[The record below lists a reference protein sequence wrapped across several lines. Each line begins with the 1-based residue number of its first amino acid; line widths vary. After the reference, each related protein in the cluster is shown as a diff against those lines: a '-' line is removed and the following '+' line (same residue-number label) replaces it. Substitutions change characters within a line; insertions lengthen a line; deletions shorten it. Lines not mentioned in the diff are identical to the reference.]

1 MPYDNWL
8 LYTMYRYKKERNTN
22 MKRQIR
28 LNVFETNSSSTHA
41 ICIAKDG
48 YELKDHIDFHTGEYG
63 WECEEYIDLD
73 NKASYLITAILS
85 MDKEYADEKLMQLK
99 SILDDNDITYTIP
112 ELLNIKS
119 YKYDGKTHRYYDIG
133 DGYIDHVGELK
144 SWLDDLL
151 LDSDKLFRYL
161 FGNSI
166 IITGN
171 DNDEF
176 RDRMLIAEGEEET
189 DWGTYTL
196 YGDLK
201 PEFDEYEIYEKGN

>member
-1 MPYDNWL
+1 
-8 LYTMYRYKKERNTN
+8 

-28 LNVFETNSSSTHA
+28 RCVFETNSSSTHA

-63 WECEEYIDLD
+63 WECEEYGDLY

-85 MDKEYADEKLMQLK
+85 MEKEYADEKLMQLK
-99 SILDDNDITYTIP
+99 SILDDNNITYTIP
-112 ELLNIKS
+112 EPNIKS
-119 YKYDGKTHRYYDIG
+119 YKYDEKTHRYYDIG
-133 DGYIDHVGELK
+133 YDYIDHVGELK
-144 SWLDDLL
+144 SWLDDIL

-161 FGNSI
+161 FGDSI

-171 DNDEF
+171 DNDYEF
-176 RDRMLIAEGEEET
+176 RDRMFIAEGEEET

-201 PEFDEYEIYEKGN
+201 PEFDEYEIYEKRN

>member
-1 MPYDNWL
+1 M
-8 LYTMYRYKKERNTN
+8 R
-22 MKRQIR
+22 RQIR
-28 LNVFETNSSSTHA
+28 RSVYETNSSSTHA

-63 WECEEYIDLD
+63 WECEEYGDLD

-85 MDKEYADEKLMQLK
+85 MDKEYADEKLTRLK
-99 SILDDNDITYTIP
+99 DILDEYEITYTIP
-112 ELLNIKS
+112 ELNVKS
-119 YKYDGKTHRYYDIG
+119 YEYGKEKHYYYDIG
-133 DGYIDHVGELK
+133 YDYIDHAGELK

-151 LDSDKLFRYL
+151 SDSDKLFRYL
-161 FGNSI
+161 SGNSI

-171 DNDEF
+171 DNGDSY
-176 RDRMLIAEGEEET
+176 RDKMFIAEGKEVT

-201 PEFDEYEIYEKGN
+201 PEFDKYEIYEKGN

>member
-1 MPYDNWL
+1 
-8 LYTMYRYKKERNTN
+8 

-28 LNVFETNSSSTHA
+28 RSVYETNSSSTHA

-48 YELKDHIDFHTGEYG
+48 YELKDYIDFHTGEYG
-63 WECEEYIDLD
+63 WKCEEYGDFD

-85 MDKEYADEKLMQLK
+85 MDKEYADEKLTRLK
-99 SILDDNDITYTIP
+99 DILDEYEITYTIP
-112 ELLNIKS
+112 ELNVKS
-119 YKYDGKTHRYYDIG
+119 YEYGRKKHYYYDIG
-133 DGYIDHVGELK
+133 DDYIDHAGELK

-151 LDSDKLFRYL
+151 CDSDKLFRYL
-161 FGNSI
+161 FGDSF

-171 DNDEF
+171 DNDDEF
-176 RDRMLIAEGEEET
+176 RDRMLIAVGEEET

-201 PEFDEYEIYEKGN
+201 PEFDKYEIYKKGN

>member
-1 MPYDNWL
+1 
-8 LYTMYRYKKERNTN
+8 

-28 LNVFETNSSSTHA
+28 TNVFETNSSSTHA

-48 YELKDHIDFHTGEYG
+48 YKLKDHIDFHTGEYG
-63 WECEEYIDLD
+63 WECNEYGDLD

-85 MDKEYADEKLMQLK
+85 MKKENADEKLEQLK
-99 SILDDNDITYTIP
+99 SILDANEITYTIP
-112 ELLNIKS
+112 ELDVKS
-119 YKYDGKTHRYYDIG
+119 WKYDGKTYRYYDIG
-133 DGYIDHVGELK
+133 YDYIDHAGELT

-151 LDSDKLFRYL
+151 SDADKLLRYL

-171 DNDEF
+171 DNDDGY
-176 RDRMLIAEGEEET
+176 RDRMLIAEGEEVT
-189 DWGTYTL
+189 DWGTYIL

-201 PEFDEYEIYEKGN
+201 PEFNKYEIYEKGN

>member
-1 MPYDNWL
+1 M
-8 LYTMYRYKKERNTN
+8 R
-22 MKRQIR
+22 RQIR
-28 LNVFETNSSSTHA
+28 RSVYETNSSSTHT

-63 WECEEYIDLD
+63 WECEEYGDLD

-85 MDKEYADEKLMQLK
+85 MDKEYADEKLTRLK
-99 SILDDNDITYTIP
+99 DILDEYEITYTIP
-112 ELLNIKS
+112 ELNVES
-119 YKYDGKTHRYYDIG
+119 YEYGKEKHYYYDIG
-133 DGYIDHVGELK
+133 YDYIDHAGELK

-151 LDSDKLFRYL
+151 SDSDKLFRYL

-171 DNDEF
+171 DNGDSY
-176 RDRMLIAEGEEET
+176 RDKMFIAEGKEVT

-201 PEFDEYEIYEKGN
+201 PEFDKYEIYEKGN

>member
-1 MPYDNWL
+1 M
-8 LYTMYRYKKERNTN
+8 R
-22 MKRQIR
+22 RQIR
-28 LNVFETNSSSTHA
+28 RSVYETNSSSTHA

-63 WECEEYIDLD
+63 WECEEYGDLD

-85 MDKEYADEKLMQLK
+85 MDKEYADEKLTRLK
-99 SILDDNDITYTIP
+99 DILDEYEITYTIS
-112 ELLNIKS
+112 ELNVKS
-119 YKYDGKTHRYYDIG
+119 YEYGKEKHYYYDIG
-133 DGYIDHVGELK
+133 YDYIDHAGELK

-151 LDSDKLFRYL
+151 SDSDKLFRYL

-171 DNDEF
+171 DNGDSY
-176 RDRMLIAEGEEET
+176 RDKMFIAEGKEVT

-201 PEFDEYEIYEKGN
+201 PEFDKYEIYEKGN

>member
-1 MPYDNWL
+1 M
-8 LYTMYRYKKERNTN
+8 R
-22 MKRQIR
+22 RQIR
-28 LNVFETNSSSTHA
+28 RSVYETNSSSTHA

-63 WECEEYIDLD
+63 WECEEYGDLD

-85 MDKEYADEKLMQLK
+85 MDKEYADEKLTRLK
-99 SILDDNDITYTIP
+99 DILDEYEITYTIP
-112 ELLNIKS
+112 ELNVES
-119 YKYDGKTHRYYDIG
+119 YEYGKEKHYYYDIG
-133 DGYIDHVGELK
+133 YDYIDHAGELK

-151 LDSDKLFRYL
+151 SDSDKLFRYL

-171 DNDEF
+171 DNGDSY
-176 RDRMLIAEGEEET
+176 RDKMFIAEGKEVT

-196 YGDLK
+196 YDDLK
-201 PEFDEYEIYEKGN
+201 PEFDKYEIYEKGN

>member
-1 MPYDNWL
+1 
-8 LYTMYRYKKERNTN
+8 

-28 LNVFETNSSSTHA
+28 TNVFETNSSSTHA

-63 WECEEYIDLD
+63 WECKEYVDLD
-73 NKASYLITAILS
+73 DRASYLITAIFS
-85 MDKEYADEKLMQLK
+85 MEKEYADEKLEQLK
-99 SILDDNDITYTIP
+99 SILDENKITYIIP
-112 ELLNIKS
+112 DLEIES
-119 YKYDGKTHRYYDIG
+119 WKYDGKTHMYYDLG
-133 DGYIDHVGELK
+133 YDYIDHAGELT

-151 LDSDKLFRYL
+151 SDADKLLRYL
-161 FGNSI
+161 FGESI

-171 DNDEF
+171 DNDDGF

-189 DWGTYTL
+189 NWGTYTL

-201 PEFDEYEIYEKGN
+201 PEFNKYEIYEKGN

>member
-1 MPYDNWL
+1 M
-8 LYTMYRYKKERNTN
+8 R
-22 MKRQIR
+22 RQIR
-28 LNVFETNSSSTHA
+28 RSVYETNSSSTHA

-48 YELKDHIDFHTGEYG
+48 YELKDHIYFHTGEYG
-63 WECEEYIDLD
+63 WECEEYGDLD

-85 MDKEYADEKLMQLK
+85 MDKEYADEKLTRLK
-99 SILDDNDITYTIP
+99 DILDEYEITYTIP
-112 ELLNIKS
+112 ELNVKS
-119 YKYDGKTHRYYDIG
+119 YEYGKEKHYYYDIG
-133 DGYIDHVGELK
+133 YDYIDHAGELK

-151 LDSDKLFRYL
+151 SDSDKLFRYL

-171 DNDEF
+171 DNGDSY
-176 RDRMLIAEGEEET
+176 RDKMFIAEGKEVT

-201 PEFDEYEIYEKGN
+201 PEFDKYEIYEKGN

>member
-1 MPYDNWL
+1 M
-8 LYTMYRYKKERNTN
+8 R
-22 MKRQIR
+22 RQIR
-28 LNVFETNSSSTHA
+28 RSVYETNSSSTHA

-63 WECEEYIDLD
+63 WECEEYGDLD

-85 MDKEYADEKLMQLK
+85 MDKEYADEKLTRLK
-99 SILDDNDITYTIP
+99 DILDEYEITYTIP
-112 ELLNIKS
+112 ELNVKS
-119 YKYDGKTHRYYDIG
+119 YEYGKEKHYYYDIG
-133 DGYIDHVGELK
+133 YDYIDHVGELK

-151 LDSDKLFRYL
+151 SDSDKLFRYL

-171 DNDEF
+171 DNGDSY
-176 RDRMLIAEGEEET
+176 RDKMFIAEGKEVT

-201 PEFDEYEIYEKGN
+201 PEFDKYEIYEKGN

>member
-1 MPYDNWL
+1 M
-8 LYTMYRYKKERNTN
+8 R
-22 MKRQIR
+22 RQIR
-28 LNVFETNSSSTHA
+28 RSVYETNSSSTHA

-63 WECEEYIDLD
+63 WECEEYGDLD

-85 MDKEYADEKLMQLK
+85 MDKEYADEKLTRLK
-99 SILDDNDITYTIP
+99 DILDEYEITYTIP
-112 ELLNIKS
+112 ELNVKS
-119 YKYDGKTHRYYDIG
+119 YEYGKEKHYYYNIGYD
-133 DGYIDHVGELK
+133 YIDHAGELK

-151 LDSDKLFRYL
+151 SDSDKLFRDR

-171 DNDEF
+171 DNGDSY
-176 RDRMLIAEGEEET
+176 RDKMFIAEGKEVT

-201 PEFDEYEIYEKGN
+201 PEFDKYEIYEKGN

>member
-1 MPYDNWL
+1 
-8 LYTMYRYKKERNTN
+8 

-28 LNVFETNSSSTHA
+28 RCVFETNSSSTHA

-63 WECEEYIDLD
+63 WEYEEYGDLD

-85 MDKEYADEKLMQLK
+85 MEKEYADEKLMQLK
-99 SILDDNDITYTIP
+99 SILDDNNITYTIP
-112 ELLNIKS
+112 EPNIKQ
-119 YKYDGKTHRYYDIG
+119 YKYDGKTHRYYDTG
-133 DGYIDHVGELK
+133 YDYIDHVEKLK

-151 LDSDKLFRYL
+151 LDSDKLFRYF
-161 FGNSI
+161 FGDSI

-171 DNDEF
+171 DNDDEF
-176 RDRMLIAEGEEET
+176 RDRMFIAEGEEET

-201 PEFDEYEIYEKGN
+201 PKFDEYEIYKKGN

>member
-1 MPYDNWL
+1 M
-8 LYTMYRYKKERNTN
+8 R
-22 MKRQIR
+22 RQIR
-28 LNVFETNSSSTHA
+28 RSVYETNSSSTHA

-63 WECEEYIDLD
+63 WECEEYGDLD

-85 MDKEYADEKLMQLK
+85 MDKEYADEKLTRLK
-99 SILDDNDITYTIP
+99 DILDEYEITYTIP
-112 ELLNIKS
+112 ELNVKS
-119 YKYDGKTHRYYDIG
+119 YEYGKEKHYYYDIG
-133 DGYIDHVGELK
+133 YDYIDHAGELK

-151 LDSDKLFRYL
+151 SDSDKLFRYL

-171 DNDEF
+171 DNGDSY
-176 RDRMLIAEGEEET
+176 RDKMFIAEG
-189 DWGTYTL
+189 YTL

-201 PEFDEYEIYEKGN
+201 PEFDKYEIYEKGN

>member
-1 MPYDNWL
+1 
-8 LYTMYRYKKERNTN
+8 

-28 LNVFETNSSSTHA
+28 RCVFETNSSSTHA
-41 ICIAKDG
+41 ICITKDG

-63 WECEEYIDLD
+63 WECEEYGDFD

-85 MDKEYADEKLMQLK
+85 MDKEYADEKLMQL
-99 SILDDNDITYTIP
+99 
-112 ELLNIKS
+112 NIKS

-133 DGYIDHVGELK
+133 YDYIDHVEKLK
-144 SWLDDLL
+144 SWIDDLL

-161 FGNSI
+161 FGNSV

-171 DNDEF
+171 DNDDGF

-196 YGDLK
+196 YGGLK
-201 PEFDEYEIYEKGN
+201 PEFDKYEIYKKGN

>member
-1 MPYDNWL
+1 M
-8 LYTMYRYKKERNTN
+8 R
-22 MKRQIR
+22 RQIR
-28 LNVFETNSSSTHA
+28 RSVYETNSSSTHA

-63 WECEEYIDLD
+63 WECEEYGDLD

-85 MDKEYADEKLMQLK
+85 MDKEYADEKLTRLK
-99 SILDDNDITYTIP
+99 DILDEYEITYTIP
-112 ELLNIKS
+112 ELNVKS
-119 YKYDGKTHRYYDIG
+119 YEYGKEKHYYYDIG
-133 DGYIDHVGELK
+133 YDYIDHAEELK

-151 LDSDKLFRYL
+151 SDSDKLFRYL

-171 DNDEF
+171 DNDDSY
-176 RDRMLIAEGEEET
+176 RDKMFIAEGKEVT

-201 PEFDEYEIYEKGN
+201 PEFDKYEIYEKGN